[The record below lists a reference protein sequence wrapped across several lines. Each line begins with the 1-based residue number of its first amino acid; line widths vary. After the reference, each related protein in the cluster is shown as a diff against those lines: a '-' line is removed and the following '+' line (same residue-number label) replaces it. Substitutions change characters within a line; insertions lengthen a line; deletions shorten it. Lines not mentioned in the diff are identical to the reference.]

1 LNAAGI
7 EETQMGLLDIL
18 GGSRGRGPSSP
29 LAMALLGL
37 LAWKGIKGAGGT
49 GASDTS
55 QKSAPAG
62 GLGDLFGN
70 SPLGSLFGGSSS
82 GEAKPTDGTTRGI
95 IGALL
100 TGGLLD
106 LVKQFQAAGK
116 GRAAESWVN
125 TGTNEPITPT
135 DLSKVLTNE
144 QVEFLTQRTGLSR
157 DELLKGLSEK
167 LPQAVDEL
175 TPQGRV
181 PTPEEMNRA
190 V

>member
-1 LNAAGI
+1 
-7 EETQMGLLDIL
+7 MGLLDIL
-18 GGSRGRGPSSP
+18 GGSRGRGASSP
-29 LAMALLGL
+29 LTMALLGL
-37 LAWKGIKGAGGT
+37 LSWKGIKGAGGVAPQTPSAT
-49 GASDTS
+49 GNSAS
-55 QKSAPAG
+55 G

-70 SPLGSLFGGSSS
+70 SPLGSLFGGSS
-82 GEAKPTDGTTRGI
+82 GEAKPTDGTTRGFV
-95 IGALL
+95 GALL

-116 GRAAESWVN
+116 GRTAESWVN
-125 TGTNEPITPT
+125 TGANEPITPT

-157 DELLKGLSEK
+157 DELLQGLSEK

>member
-1 LNAAGI
+1 
-7 EETQMGLLDIL
+7 MGLLDIL
-18 GGSRGRGPSSP
+18 GGSRGRGPASP

-37 LAWKGIKGAGGT
+37 LAWKGIKGTGG
-49 GASDTS
+49 TS
-55 QKSAPAG
+55 QKSAPATG

-70 SPLGSLFGGSSS
+70 SPLGGLFGGASS
-82 GEAKPTDGTTRGI
+82 EAKPTDGTTRGI

-116 GRAAESWVN
+116 GRTAESWVN

-144 QVEFLTQRTGLSR
+144 QVDFLTERTGLSR
-157 DELLKGLSEK
+157 DELLQGLSEK
-167 LPQAVDEL
+167 LPRAVDEL